1 MATATETSFLP
12 GMNEDQHALINNF
25 HELYYSSRYSNMT
38 WANTRWLGVK
48 TLKCPLDLWLYQE
61 ILFERRPDLI
71 IETGTAF
78 GGSAL
83 YLANMCD
90 LMGQGQ
96 IISIDI
102 ESQPDWPQHPRISYV
117 QGSSTAPAI
126 VDSMRRRAEKSRE
139 VLVILDS
146 DHRKPH
152 VDEELRAYAPLIKP
166 NGYLIVEDTIV
177 NGHPVRPDFGP
188 GPMEAVEEFLERSPN
203 WMIDRSMEKFLL
215 SFNRNGYLKRIQ

>member
-1 MATATETSFLP
+1 MATATEQTFLP
-12 GMNEDQHALINNF
+12 SMNDQQHELIDNF
-25 HELYYSSRYSNMT
+25 HELYYNSRYDNMT

-61 ILFERRPDLI
+61 ILAERRPDLI

-90 LMGQGQ
+90 LLGQGQ

-102 ESQPDWPQHPRISYV
+102 ESKPDWPKHPRITYL
-117 QGSSTAPAI
+117 QGSSTAPEI
-126 VDSMRRRAEKSRE
+126 LSSVQQRAKTARE

-146 DHRKPH
+146 DHRMPH
-152 VDEELRAYAPLIKP
+152 VSDELRAYAPLIKP

-188 GPMEAVEEFLERSPN
+188 GPMEAVEEFLAKSPG

-215 SFNRNGYLKRIQ
+215 SFNRNGYLKRIK